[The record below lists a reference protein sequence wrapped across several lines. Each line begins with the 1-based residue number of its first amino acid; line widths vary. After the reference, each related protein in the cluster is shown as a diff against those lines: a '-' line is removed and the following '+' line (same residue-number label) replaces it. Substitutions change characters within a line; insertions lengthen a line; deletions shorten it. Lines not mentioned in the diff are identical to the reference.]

1 MNAKNKA
8 KLFNKNYILLMLVS
22 LITSLGYSMISTLI
36 SSYAVDLGASLTAA
50 GALAGIYSISALVSR
65 PFSGYA
71 TDRLNKR
78 NVCIF
83 STSLICLAMVCYAIA
98 PGINTMFA
106 VRVLHGAA
114 FGLSG
119 TANMALVCDYAPSER
134 LAEGLGY
141 FGLGQIISQVWGPS
155 LGMGIKN
162 ELGYKWL
169 FLIIAAMTVF
179 AVLVLLGI
187 DRKQNQNA
195 QPKERK
201 PFSFNS
207 LIAKE
212 CIVYALVGGAFSL
225 SNGIVNSFLIL
236 VGEERSILG
245 ISLFFSVNAVILFVI
260 RLFIGKIA
268 DKGSLSFIVNISLIT
283 SAISMAV
290 LGVGNVLWV
299 ILLAAVLKAFGQGS
313 AQISLQSASIK
324 KVDAL
329 RVGVA
334 ASTYYIGADIGQG
347 LGPIIGGKI
356 SELFGYQT
364 MFFCVAAIILGAGVL
379 FNVYERFEKAKA
391 IKSHSQV
398 Q

>member
-1 MNAKNKA
+1 MNAKSKA
-8 KLFNKNYILLMLVS
+8 KLFNKNYNLLMLVS

-50 GALAGIYSISALVSR
+50 GALAGIYSISALVTR
-65 PFSGYA
+65 PFGGYA

-83 STSLICLAMVCYAIA
+83 STLLICLSMAGYAIA
-98 PGINTMFA
+98 PGINAMFA
-106 VRVLHGAA
+106 IRILHGAA

-119 TANMALVCDYAPSER
+119 TANMALVCDYVPSER

-141 FGLGQIISQVWGPS
+141 FGLGQVISQVWGPS
-155 LGMGIKN
+155 MGLGIKN
-162 ELGYKWL
+162 ALGYKWL
-169 FLIIAAMTVF
+169 FLIIAAMTVL
-179 AVLVLLGI
+179 AVLVLFCI
-187 DRKQNQNA
+187 DRHHNQNT
-195 QPKERK
+195 QPKERQ
-201 PFSFNS
+201 PFSLNS

-225 SNGIVNSFLIL
+225 SNGIVNSFLVL
-236 VGEERSILG
+236 VGEERSIMG
-245 ISLFFSVNAVILFVI
+245 ITLFFSVNAVILFVI

-268 DKGSLSFIVNISLIT
+268 DKTSLSLIVNISLIT

-290 LGVGNVLWV
+290 IGVGNILWV

-313 AQISLQSASIK
+313 AQISLQSACIK

-379 FNVYERFEKAKA
+379 FNVYERFV
-391 IKSHSQV
+391 KSKLSKVHSQV
-398 Q
+398 